1 MDDASG
7 QAIENLKEREDK
19 DADLV
24 ERAIK
29 GDFSAFEAL
38 VKKYESRVFYH
49 GRKFLDRQED
59 VEDVLQDTFLQAF
72 KALGSFRGEASF
84 LTWLLKIATNNCLM
98 KIRKSKRVDVV
109 SLDKPV
115 EIDGSELPRE
125 IVDWSNN
132 PSMQHSEEETRM
144 FLEKAMARLPEDKRL
159 VLVLKD
165 VEGFSN
171 IEISQT
177 LGMSVAA
184 VKSRLHR
191 ARLAMRDILSHH
203 FEERQY
209 NQKRGGK

>member
-1 MDDASG
+1 M
-7 QAIENLKEREDK
+7 ENKAKEIPGAPGEAVNEDVG
-19 DADLV
+19 LV
-24 ERAIK
+24 NSARR
-29 GDFSAFEAL
+29 GDYAAFETL
-38 VKKYESRVFYH
+38 VKKHTSRVFYH
-49 GRKFLDRQED
+49 SMKFLNRQED
-59 VEDVLQDTFLQAF
+59 AEDILQETFLQAF
-72 KALGSFRGEASF
+72 RGLGAFRGDASF

-98 KIRKSKRVDVV
+98 KLRSNKRADLV

-132 PSMQHSEEETRM
+132 PSTQRMEEETREY
-144 FLEKAMARLPEDKRL
+144 LERALSRLPEDKRL

-171 IEISQT
+171 QEIAET

-191 ARLAMRDILSHH
+191 ARLAARDLLSHY
-203 FEERQY
+203 FEEREAAR
-209 NQKRGGK
+209 KR